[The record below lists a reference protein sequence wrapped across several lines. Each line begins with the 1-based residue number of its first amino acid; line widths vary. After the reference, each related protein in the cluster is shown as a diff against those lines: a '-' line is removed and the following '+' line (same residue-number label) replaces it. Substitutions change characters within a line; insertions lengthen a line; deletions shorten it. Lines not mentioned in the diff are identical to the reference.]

1 MILVTGATGMTGH
14 FVVEEL
20 QKRNYPGR
28 VLVREAS
35 IGKAPP
41 GADIAIGDLASLAQ
55 AAAGVT
61 GIVHTA
67 CTFTD
72 STVDIAARQVLK
84 IGSVARLSLCI

>member
-1 MILVTGATGMTGH
+1 MTGH
-14 FVVEEL
+14 FVVQEL

-35 IGKAPP
+35 IEKAPP
-41 GADIAIGDLASLAQ
+41 GADIAIGDLGDLASLAQ

-84 IGSVARLSLCI
+84 IGSVARLSLCV